1 MRAAIILVALL
12 PLAGCLQPPAVAPLG
27 TAEAQALR
35 AGSGNAAA
43 VVMLVP
49 APDADPPLP
58 LAGEVA
64 VDVDGQPQPLLRT
77 QDATVILATGRPLR
91 IAAGRP
97 PAFET
102 VVEPGRTAFLGIVPG
117 APRVDDTVPA
127 MAVTRLDDAAGRA
140 LLAARVPMR
149 RAEAPAPEPPSS
161 ALRAEPDAAARAA
174 VDQGRIAPGLGRLLV
189 AAGTVVNERGGVVA
203 LLPSLDTIQG
213 DVVVEGV
220 ALGALRP
227 GELLA
232 VDLPPGTYAMHW
244 VMRNRLY
251 DTRWLANHAAPLPF
265 AATIRA
271 GQATALRA
279 DMIDRSS
286 VRVSFP
292 GPVGRPQGLRY
303 PVLRP
308 ASAPPGGTLVVPAAA
323 ALAALPGAAV
333 PGR

>member
-1 MRAAIILVALL
+1 MRAAFVLAALL
-12 PLAGCLQPPAVAPLG
+12 PLAGCLQPPAVMPLSL
-27 TAEAQALR
+27 AEAQALR
-35 AGSGNAAA
+35 AGGGNAAA
-43 VVMLVP
+43 VVMLLP
-49 APDADPPLP
+49 PPDANPPLP

-64 VDVDGQPQPLLRT
+64 IAIDGQPQPLLRT
-77 QDATVILATGRPLR
+77 QDATVIPATGRPLR

-102 VVEPGRTAFLGIVPG
+102 IVEPGRTAFLGIVPG

-127 MAVTRLDDAAGRA
+127 MAVTRLDDVAGRA

-149 RAEAPAPEPPSS
+149 RAEAPVPEPPSS

-174 VDQGRIAPGLGRLLV
+174 VGEGRMAPGRGRLLV
-189 AAGTVVNERGGVVA
+189 AAGAVVDERGGVVA
-203 LLPSLDTIQG
+203 LLPNLDAIQG

-227 GELLA
+227 GEVLA

-251 DTRWLANHAAPLPF
+251 DQRWLANYAAPLPL
-265 AATIRA
+265 AVTIRA
-271 GQATALRA
+271 GQAAALRA

-292 GPVGRPQGLRY
+292 GPVGRQQGLRY

-308 ASAPPGGTLVVPAAA
+308 SAAPPGGTLVVPPAAV
-323 ALAALPGAAV
+323 LAALPGAAV